1 MKRENYFDHAAT
13 SPLDP
18 RVLEAM
24 LPWLGED
31 FGNASSLHPWGDKA
45 RFVVEQARE
54 RVAMACGVAPEQ
66 VFFCSGGTE
75 ACNLAVRL
83 LASRGSFG
91 VSPFEHSAV
100 RESAARHGGMV
111 LENRGW
117 DVLVPPGVGVA
128 MMGVCNETGGIPAL
142 KTVGAPI
149 PSGSG
154 RMSLALTSGE
164 MATLH
169 PGLRNDGVG
178 DPDPEGIGAPTATE
192 SQALRFLDATQ
203 SFAKTHDDDWETADL
218 IALSAH
224 KFGGPQGVGAFI
236 LRDPAQFKL
245 PEDAANDGG
254 YQETFFSGTTPVPLV
269 VGMGIAAEIA
279 RDEEDENFAHAAEL
293 RDVLLEAIS
302 KIPDARDNN
311 APEQSPFILS
321 ITIPGLVAH
330 ALVIE
335 LGTRGFGT
343 SSGAACSSRSTAPSP
358 VLTALG
364 LSEADAL
371 ATIRVSFASSNTKE
385 STLALANAL
394 KESAERL
401 RS

>member
-1 MKRENYFDHAAT
+1 MKREYYFDHAAT

-18 RVLEAM
+18 RVREAM
-24 LPWLGED
+24 LPWLAED

-45 RFVVEQARE
+45 RFFVEQARE
-54 RVAMACGVAPEQ
+54 RVAMACHVAPEQ

-100 RESAARHGGMV
+100 RESAARYGGMV

-117 DVLVPPGVGVA
+117 DVLVPPGVGFAV
-128 MMGVCNETGGIPAL
+128 MGVCNETGGIPVAL
-142 KTVGAPI
+142 PQETP
-149 PSGSG
+149 
-154 RMSLALTSGE
+154 
-164 MATLH
+164 
-169 PGLRNDGVG
+169 PGLRPPSPSQARRGRDLGIG
-178 DPDPEGIGAPTATE
+178 GPDPEGLRAPTTAGSE
-192 SQALRFLDATQ
+192 ELRFLDATQ
-203 SFAKTHDDDWETADL
+203 SFAKTHDHGWDEADL

-224 KFGGPQGVGAFI
+224 KFGGPQGVGALI
-236 LRDPAQFKL
+236 VRDPAQFDL
-245 PEDAANDGG
+245 PTQAASDGG
-254 YQETFFSGTTPVPLV
+254 YQETFFSGTTPIPLV
-269 VGMGIAAEIA
+269 VGMGVAAEIA
-279 RDEEDENFAHAAEL
+279 RDEQDENFAHATDL
-293 RDVLLEAIS
+293 RHILREETQT
-302 KIPDARDNN
+302 IPEIRLND
-311 APEQSPFILS
+311 APEQSPFIVSL
-321 ITIPGLVAH
+321 TIPGLVAQ

-335 LGTRGFGT
+335 LGTRGFAT
-343 SSGAACSSRSTAPSP
+343 SSGAACSSRSTTPSP
-358 VLTALG
+358 VLTAIG

-394 KESAERL
+394 RESAERL

>member
-1 MKRENYFDHAAT
+1 VKRENYFDHAAT

-24 LPWLGED
+24 LPWLAED

-45 RFVVEQARE
+45 RFFVEQARE
-54 RVAMACGVAPEQ
+54 QVAMACSVAPEQ

-100 RESAARHGGMV
+100 RESAARYGGMV
-111 LENRGW
+111 FQNRGW
-117 DVLVPPGVGVA
+117 DVLAPPGVRVA
-128 MMGVCNETGGIPAL
+128 VMGVCNETGGVPAL
-142 KTVGAPI
+142 KTEG
-149 PSGSG
+149 
-154 RMSLALTSGE
+154 
-164 MATLH
+164 
-169 PGLRNDGVG
+169 NDR
-178 DPDPEGIGAPTATE
+178 
-192 SQALRFLDATQ
+192 QKLRFLDATQ
-203 SFAKTHDDDWETADL
+203 SFAKIQDDDWEAADL

-224 KFGGPQGVGAFI
+224 KFGGPQGVGALI
-236 LRDPAQFKL
+236 VRDPAQFKL
-245 PEDAANDGG
+245 PENAASDGG
-254 YQETFFSGTTPVPLV
+254 YQETFFSGTIPVPLV

-279 RDEEDENFAHAAEL
+279 RDEEDENVAHAAEL
-293 RDVLLEAIS
+293 RDILLEAIS

-335 LGTRGFGT
+335 LGTRGFGI

-394 KESAERL
+394 RESAERL

>member
-24 LPWLGED
+24 LPWIGED

-45 RFVVEQARE
+45 RFFVEQARE

-100 RESAARHGGMV
+100 RESAARCGGVV

-117 DVLVPPGVGVA
+117 DVLVPPGVGAAV
-128 MMGVCNETGGIPAL
+128 MGVCNETGGVP
-142 KTVGAPI
+142 V
-149 PSGSG
+149 
-154 RMSLALTSGE
+154 
-164 MATLH
+164 TLPQETP
-169 PGLRNDGVG
+169 PGLRPPSPSRVRRGRDLGIG
-178 DPDPEGIGAPTATE
+178 DPDPEGIRAPE
-192 SQALRFLDATQ
+192 STVAQAPLRFLDATQ
-203 SFAKTHDDDWETADL
+203 SLTKTNDHDWEKADL

-224 KFGGPQGVGAFI
+224 KFGGPQGVGALI
-236 LRDPAQFKL
+236 VREPAQFEV
-245 PEDAANDGG
+245 PEQAASDGG

-269 VGMGIAAEIA
+269 VGMGVAAEIA
-279 RDEEDENFAHAAEL
+279 RDEQHENFAHATDL
-293 RDVLLEAIS
+293 RHILREETQT
-302 KIPDARDNN
+302 IPDLRLNDAR
-311 APEQSPFILS
+311 EQSPFIVSLT
-321 ITIPGLVAH
+321 ITGLVAQ

-335 LGTRGFGT
+335 LGIRGFGI

-364 LSEADAL
+364 LSEAEAL

-385 STLALANAL
+385 STIGLANAL
-394 KESAERL
+394 RESAERL